1 MKFCLTLAA
10 TVLLGAISLQAHA
23 QAQQPWLADRRYG
36 EGIGVRV
43 GNLELHP
50 GIAGEVGYDSNYF
63 LRAPSETPLS
73 AYRIRVTPS
82 ITLSTLSQQRIQGG
96 SGAAVRPSVMF
107 RGGAYVSYNELIATD
122 SKYSSAF
129 SDQRHLDV
137 GSDILLNFFPQGRV
151 GGDTYV
157 NFIRQGQPSND
168 PNTENAFDRD
178 SIRAGAGLTWRP
190 GGGLFDWRLGYE
202 FMYNYFEKSNFS
214 NLNNLQHTINM
225 RGRWRFLPRTALLY
239 DGGYTWVNYPNPTVQ
254 NDGTIARSSI
264 GLNGLITTRFS
275 LLTMVGWAGT
285 FYNQGAGQAPQQFD
299 SLTAQ
304 AELKWYITGAADT
317 MNAGSAPV
325 GLSYASIG
333 YLRDV
338 SNSYLGNFFQRDRG
352 YVGLSYLLGGVF
364 VTSLTA
370 GIANLAYP
378 ESYFAAGTAGCP
390 AAGPC
395 IQNPAFSQQ
404 RVDVSLFAEYRFSN
418 TFGLN
423 ATVNYDRNFTD
434 TRIPTDPA
442 GTTSDALAYQRWQA
456 FLGARWFL

>member
-10 TVLLGAISLQAHA
+10 TVLLGAISLEAHA

-50 GIAGEVGYDSNYF
+50 GISGEVGYDSNYF
-63 LRAPSETPLS
+63 LRASSETPLS
-73 AYRIRVTPS
+73 AYRLRVTPS
-82 ITLSTLSQQRIQGG
+82 ITLSTLSGQRGG
-96 SGAAVRPSVMF
+96 GVTVRPSVIF

-129 SDQRHLDV
+129 SDQRHLDI
-137 GSDILLNFFPQGRV
+137 GSDLLFNFFPQGRV
-151 GGDTYV
+151 GADAYL

-178 SIRAGAGLTWRP
+178 SVRAGTGLTWRP
-190 GGGLFDWRLGYE
+190 GGGLFDWRVGYE
-202 FMYNYFEKSNFS
+202 FQYNYFEKSNFS
-214 NLNNLQHTINM
+214 NLNNFQNTINM

-239 DGGYTWVNYPNPTVQ
+239 DGGYTWVDYPNPSVQ

-264 GLNGLITTRFS
+264 GLNGLITTRFA
-275 LLTMVGWAGT
+275 LLGMIGWAGT
-285 FYNQGAGQAPQQFD
+285 FYDKAANQQAPQQFD

-304 AELKWYITGAADT
+304 AELKWYISGGADT
-317 MNAGSAPV
+317 LTPGSAPV

-352 YVGLSYLLGGVF
+352 YVGVSYLLGGVF
-364 VTSLTA
+364 VTALTA
-370 GIANLAYP
+370 GIANLSYP
-378 ESYFAAGTAGCP
+378 DSYFASGNLQHA
-390 AAGPC
+390 
-395 IQNPAFSQQ
+395 AFSQQ
-404 RVDVSLFAEYRFSN
+404 RVDASLFGEYRFSN

-423 ATVNYDRNFTD
+423 ATLNYDQNFTGVK
-434 TRIPTDPA
+434 IPTSEDMS
-442 GTTSDALAYQRWQA
+442 TTPDALAYQRWQA
-456 FLGARWFL
+456 FLGARFFL

>member
-10 TVLLGAISLQAHA
+10 TVLLGAISLEAHA
-23 QAQQPWLADRRYG
+23 QAQQPWLADRKYG

-50 GIAGEVGYDSNYF
+50 GISGEVGYDSNYF
-63 LRAPSETPLS
+63 LRAPSENPLS
-73 AYRIRVTPS
+73 AYRLRITPS
-82 ITLSTLSQQRIQGG
+82 ISLSTLGAQRAQG
-96 SGAAVRPSVMF
+96 SVQPSVVF

-122 SKYSSAF
+122 SKYSSEFA
-129 SDQRHLDV
+129 DQRHLDV
-137 GSDILLNFFPQGRV
+137 GSDIALSFLPTGRV
-151 GGDTYV
+151 GADTYL

-178 SIRAGAGLTWRP
+178 SVRAGAGVSWRP

-202 FMYNYFEKSNFS
+202 FLYNYFEKSNFS
-214 NLNNLQHTINM
+214 YLNNFQNQINM

-239 DGGYTWVNYPNPTVQ
+239 DGSYTWVSYPNPTVQ

-264 GLNGLITTRFS
+264 GMNGLITDRFA
-275 LLTMVGWAGT
+275 LLAMVGWAGT
-285 FYNQGAGQAPQQFD
+285 FYNQPAVQTPQQFD
-299 SLTAQ
+299 SITAQ
-304 AELKWYITGAADT
+304 TELKWFISGGADS

-333 YLRDV
+333 YVRDV
-338 SNSYLGNFFQRDRG
+338 SNSYLGNFYQRDRG
-352 YVGLSYLLGGVF
+352 YVGISYLLGGAF

-370 GIANLAYP
+370 GVSNLAFP
-378 ESYFAAGTAGCP
+378 DSFFPAGTPDCP
-390 AAGPC
+390 ATGPC
-395 IQNPAFSQQ
+395 IQQTAFSEQ
-404 RVDVSLFAEYRFSN
+404 RVDATLFGEYRLSN

-423 ATVNYDRNFTD
+423 ATLNYDRNFTD
-434 TRIPTDPA
+434 VRVPTDPLR
-442 GTTSDALAYQRWQA
+442 TSEDALAYQRWLV